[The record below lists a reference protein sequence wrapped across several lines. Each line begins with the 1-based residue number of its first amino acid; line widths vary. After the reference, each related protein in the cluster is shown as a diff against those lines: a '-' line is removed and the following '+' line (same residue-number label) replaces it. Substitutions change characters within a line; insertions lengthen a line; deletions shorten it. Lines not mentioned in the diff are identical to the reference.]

1 MKQLTIAAA
10 LAVVLGLSMGAQSMA
25 VAPAPSQQSTPK
37 TSAHHPVKVSHPQG
51 HPAKPS
57 TVHPAKPTMV
67 HPVVKRTTVRMSSV
81 RTSTQSSTSVH
92 RATMPTHPTQ
102 THVTTRQ
109 TTVRRVVR
117 QTSTWRVASQPLP
130 EFAGRTRVE
139 ARTVAMS
146 DDRVIVSMPNGTLR
160 TLVAFREA
168 GTDRDRL
175 VFRDRDDTRAFRVVK
190 VSTPVAHRV
199 VLFARREAVERNPEV
214 VVLHAVAP
222 VQNEIVAVTPD
233 NSLMPLALTSIEPL
247 PFGQMAFV
255 ANDMVTPSFVPADI
269 TFVGQPVS
277 IIGDLVTFLLPDG
290 TTRTLVDTGL
300 LPTIGTEVAVVENG
314 QQVVNIEPAV
324 TTFTGQVVAA
334 QSPFVTFVMPNGTIR
349 TLTTVQPVPAP
360 GTQAIVV
367 ENGDRVT
374 RMEVR

>member
-1 MKQLTIAAA
+1 
-10 LAVVLGLSMGAQSMA
+10 
-25 VAPAPSQQSTPK
+25 
-37 TSAHHPVKVSHPQG
+37 
-51 HPAKPS
+51 
-57 TVHPAKPTMV
+57 
-67 HPVVKRTTVRMSSV
+67 
-81 RTSTQSSTSVH
+81 
-92 RATMPTHPTQ
+92 
-102 THVTTRQ
+102 
-109 TTVRRVVR
+109 
-117 QTSTWRVASQPLP
+117 
-130 EFAGRTRVE
+130 
-139 ARTVAMS
+139 MS

-199 VLFARREAVERNPEV
+199 VLFARREAIERNPEV
-214 VVLHAVAP
+214 IVLHAVAP